1 MTQQRVAD
9 RMGISRTRYSGM
21 ERGQGA
27 SAPLEVW
34 FRAAAVLDRPLA
46 VSLSRD
52 VTSPL
57 ADAGHVAAQEL
68 VLRLARRHGRAGRF
82 ELPTRAAR
90 SAGSVDVG
98 LRDDPCRVLML
109 IEIWNALSDLGA
121 AARTTARKVV
131 EAEGLAEFRGY
142 RVATCWLLLD
152 SAANR
157 ELVRRHP
164 EVFRGMFAGSSALW
178 ARALAHGTCPPA
190 GAGVAWI
197 DPRTGRITELRL
209 PS

>member
-46 VSLSRD
+46 VALSRD
-52 VTSPL
+52 VVVPL

-68 VLRLARRHGRAGRF
+68 VLRLARRHGRVGRF
-82 ELPTRAAR
+82 ELPTRTAR
-90 SAGSVDVG
+90 FAGSVDVG

-109 IEIWNALSDLGA
+109 VEIWNALSDLGS
-121 AARTTARKVV
+121 AARATARKVV

-142 RVATCWLLLD
+142 RVAPCWLLVD
-152 SAANR
+152 TAANR
-157 ELVRRHP
+157 GVVRRHP
-164 EVFRGMFAGSSALW
+164 EVFRGMFPGSSALW
-178 ARALAHGTCPPA
+178 ARALARGTCPPA